1 MANNLYNQF
10 GSRPTNNPFSQIV
23 KDARELK
30 RTFRGSP
37 KDEVQRLLNSGAMS
51 QQQFNQLS
59 QIAQQILG
67 TVGDD
72 L

>member
-51 QQQFNQLS
+51 QAQFNQFS
-59 QIAQQILG
+59 QIAQQVMQSMG
-67 TVGDD
+67 ED